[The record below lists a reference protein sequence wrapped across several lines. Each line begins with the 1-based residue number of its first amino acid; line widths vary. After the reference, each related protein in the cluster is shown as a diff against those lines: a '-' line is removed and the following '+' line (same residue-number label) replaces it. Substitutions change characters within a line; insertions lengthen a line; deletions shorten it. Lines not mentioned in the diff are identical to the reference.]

1 MSLQMGKITAKHFS
15 ESEFKRCTPPCSLQ
29 DMKQDFMNRLDTVR
43 DVTGIPLVI
52 TCAYRSREYDLAKGR
67 SGNSAHTRGMAV
79 DIRCTTSVNA
89 FKIVQ
94 AALKVGFTRIGIGKT
109 FIHLD
114 SDTSLP
120 QNVMW
125 NYYE

>member
-1 MSLQMGKITAKHFS
+1 MGKITAKHFS
-15 ESEFKRCTPPCSLQ
+15 ESEFQRCTPPCSLQ

-79 DIRCTTSVNA
+79 DIRCTTSANA

-114 SDTSLP
+114 SDTLLP

>member
-1 MSLQMGKITAKHFS
+1 
-15 ESEFKRCTPPCSLQ
+15 
-29 DMKQDFMNRLDTVR
+29 MKQDFMNRLDTVR

-67 SGNSAHTRGMAV
+67 SGNSAHTKGMAV

-120 QNVMW
+120 QNVIW

>member
-1 MSLQMGKITAKHFS
+1 MGKITAKHFS
-15 ESEFKRCTPPCSLQ
+15 ESEFQRCTPPCSLQ

-79 DIRCTTSVNA
+79 DIRCTTSANA

>member
-43 DVTGIPLVI
+43 DVAGIPLVI
-52 TCAYRSREYDLAKGR
+52 NCAYRSREYDLAKGR
-67 SGNSAHTRGMAV
+67 SGNSAHTKGMAV

-94 AALKVGFTRIGIGKT
+94 AARKVGFTRIGIGKT

-120 QNVMW
+120 QNVIW